1 MQVLKEQGLRIS
13 TALKQIGI
21 GRSSY
26 YSWLS
31 PQKTA
36 PRPASVQRL
45 TESERTAIIAYK
57 QQQPHLSHR
66 KISGYLRAENIWV
79 SATSCYRVLKSLG
92 WVSAADNLREA
103 PWKQPHYEP
112 FAPNQIWGEDW
123 TGLLIA
129 GLRYYLLT
137 IIDCFSRYIV
147 AWGIVPAVTHREVRQ
162 LLVLGYLSQNID
174 TRKDKPLLRA
184 DRGSPNM
191 AKKTRRLIAELEM
204 LLSPSRSHRPTDNSR
219 QERWYR
225 TVKQEEIYCYP
236 EYPSELTA
244 RHSVASYIEE
254 YNEQRPHQALWNFTP
269 AYVHRCANKSII
281 WNQYRQQVL
290 YAKERRLN
298 FNRSQPKL
306 FLPSAQT
313 NTF

>member
-1 MQVLKEQGLRIS
+1 VPGLNEKGLRTS
-13 TALKQIGI
+13 AALKQIGI
-21 GRSSY
+21 SRSTY
-26 YSWLS
+26 YSWLCCRKS
-31 PQKTA
+31 T

-45 TESERTAIIAYK
+45 TESERTAIIAHK
-57 QQQPHLSHR
+57 QQQPQLSHR

-79 SATSCYRVLKSLG
+79 SPTSCYRVLKSLG

-137 IIDCFSRYIV
+137 IIDYFSRYIV
-147 AWGIVPAVTHREVRQ
+147 AWGIVKTVTHREVRQ
-162 LLVLGYLSQNID
+162 LLVLAYLSQNID
-174 TRKDKPLLRA
+174 TSPDKPLLRA

-191 AKKTRRLIAELEM
+191 AKTTRRLIAELEM

-225 TVKQEEIYCYP
+225 TVKQEEIYCCP
-236 EYPSELTA
+236 EYPCQASA
-244 RHSVASYIEE
+244 RHSVASYIDE

-269 AYVHRCANKSII
+269 GYVHRCANKSII
-281 WNQYRQQVL
+281 LNQYRQRVS
-290 YAKERRLN
+290 YAKEQRRN
-298 FNRSQPKL
+298 FNRLQQGL
-306 FLPSAQT
+306 FLPGAQT

>member
-1 MQVLKEQGLRIS
+1 
-13 TALKQIGI
+13 LKQIGI
-21 GRSSY
+21 CRSTY

-31 PQKTA
+31 PQKTT
-36 PRPASVQRL
+36 PRPASVLRL
-45 TESERTAIIAYK
+45 TESERTAISAHK
-57 QQQPHLSHR
+57 QQQPQLSHR
-66 KISGYLRAENIWV
+66 KISGYLRTENIWV

-92 WVSAADNLREA
+92 WVSAAENLREA

-123 TGLLIA
+123 TGLIIT

-137 IIDCFSRYIV
+137 IIDYFSRYIV
-147 AWGIVPAVTHREVRQ
+147 AWGIVPTVTHQEVRQ
-162 LLVLGYLSQNID
+162 LLAIGYLSQNIG
-174 TRKDKPLLRA
+174 TRKDKPRLRA

-191 AKKTRRLIAELEM
+191 AKNTRRLIAELEM

-225 TVKQEEIYCYP
+225 TIKQEEIYCCP
-236 EYPSELTA
+236 EYPSEVTA

-269 AYVHRCANKSII
+269 DYVHRCGNKSLIL
-281 WNQYRQQVL
+281 NLYRQQVL
-290 YAKERRLN
+290 FSKERRLE
-298 FNRSQPKL
+298 FNRSQQGRIL
-306 FLPSAQT
+306 QSAQT